1 MGNFVEHLAGEIE
14 LAASGV
20 EEDQV
25 VGEVGVGRDEGLEVE
40 DVEAAAGGEVSV
52 GDTIFEQIAK
62 EKEGVG

>member
-40 DVEAAAGGEVSV
+40 GVEAAAGGEVSV